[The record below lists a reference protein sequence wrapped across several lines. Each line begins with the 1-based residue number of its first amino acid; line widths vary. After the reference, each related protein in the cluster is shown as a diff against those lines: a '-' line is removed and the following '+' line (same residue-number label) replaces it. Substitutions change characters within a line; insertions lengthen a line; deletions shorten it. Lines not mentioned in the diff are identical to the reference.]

1 MVISMIFV
9 GTLAT
14 KLGQRKGMIIGSWG
28 GIISNAA
35 IILLFLLGD
44 PTSMSN
50 AEGGLAW
57 GMFTILF
64 VLLSVISGGF
74 TGLSGNIVIPMTAD
88 CADYEVYRSGKYLPG
103 MMGTLFSFVDKMVS
117 SFAPMI
123 AGVMFAA
130 IGFKEVLPDVGAA
143 FGWRPLLKMEV
154 KNGRRKKTGRY

>member
-74 TGLSGNIVIPMTAD
+74 TGLSGNIVIPMTQT
-88 CADYEVYRSGKYLPG
+88 VQITKYI
-103 MMGTLFSFVDKMVS
+103 VQVS
-117 SFAPMI
+117 I
-123 AGVMFAA
+123 YLV
-130 IGFKEVLPDVGAA
+130 
-143 FGWRPLLKMEV
+143 
-154 KNGRRKKTGRY
+154 